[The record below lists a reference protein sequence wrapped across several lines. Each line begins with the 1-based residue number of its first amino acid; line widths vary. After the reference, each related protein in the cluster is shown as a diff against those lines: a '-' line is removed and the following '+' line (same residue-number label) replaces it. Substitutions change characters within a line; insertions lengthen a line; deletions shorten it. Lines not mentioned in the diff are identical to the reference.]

1 MSQFKILMRI
11 IILKILIFFSITS
24 CKSGFSTKEFKLSE
38 IPEAPNYEL
47 LSSWAAHPYNDD
59 SLIDKYYSTE
69 KSELK
74 ADIFY
79 IYPTLLTSKEND
91 SWNSDIFDTLQ
102 NNRVKNIAIQ
112 YQASAWANAGRVFSP
127 FYRQVHYRSFFEP
140 YTSNGGIDA
149 GKIAFQDIKNA
160 FDIYLEKFNNGRP
173 IIIVG
178 HSQGAFHAKNLLKEY
193 FDGKELQNQLIA
205 AYLAGIYIDENEF
218 TSINHLNGPNQ
229 INGFVNWNT
238 FRMNKKPKKGKHPAY
253 FSWKKNQYVINPI
266 TWNTDT
272 ITSYDQHKGML
283 YIDNKIY
290 SKNVRIKVYDGIV
303 WSTIP
308 KKASK
313 NIFFR
318 LINNYHFADIN
329 LFWKDISENASNR
342 VKYFIQQRT
351 K

>member
-1 MSQFKILMRI
+1 MSHFKILMRI

-193 FDGKELQNQLIA
+193 FDGKKLQNQLIA
-205 AYLAGIYIDENEF
+205 AY
-218 TSINHLNGPNQ
+218 
-229 INGFVNWNT
+229 
-238 FRMNKKPKKGKHPAY
+238 
-253 FSWKKNQYVINPI
+253 
-266 TWNTDT
+266 
-272 ITSYDQHKGML
+272 
-283 YIDNKIY
+283 
-290 SKNVRIKVYDGIV
+290 
-303 WSTIP
+303 
-308 KKASK
+308 
-313 NIFFR
+313 
-318 LINNYHFADIN
+318 FARSHN
-329 LFWKDISENASNR
+329 L
-342 VKYFIQQRT
+342 
-351 K
+351 

>member
-1 MSQFKILMRI
+1 MSQFKILTRI

-127 FYRQVHYRSFFEP
+127 F
-140 YTSNGGIDA
+140 
-149 GKIAFQDIKNA
+149 
-160 FDIYLEKFNNGRP
+160 
-173 IIIVG
+173 
-178 HSQGAFHAKNLLKEY
+178 
-193 FDGKELQNQLIA
+193 
-205 AYLAGIYIDENEF
+205 
-218 TSINHLNGPNQ
+218 
-229 INGFVNWNT
+229 
-238 FRMNKKPKKGKHPAY
+238 
-253 FSWKKNQYVINPI
+253 
-266 TWNTDT
+266 
-272 ITSYDQHKGML
+272 
-283 YIDNKIY
+283 
-290 SKNVRIKVYDGIV
+290 
-303 WSTIP
+303 
-308 KKASK
+308 
-313 NIFFR
+313 
-318 LINNYHFADIN
+318 
-329 LFWKDISENASNR
+329 
-342 VKYFIQQRT
+342 
-351 K
+351 